1 MSDRRIPFDVAE
13 LVKRSTSGRCFICE
27 FLCGNPDY
35 EHIKVVETPT
45 SIAFLNKYPTLFGN
59 VIVAPKDHREHVTGD
74 FSELEYL
81 ELHRFIFRVAEGMR
95 RVLAPERVYILSL
108 GSKAANAHVHWHLAP
123 LPPGVPLEQQQYHA
137 MMHEKG
143 VVSVSQQEQLV
154 LAEKFKKA
162 IEDAA

>member
-27 FLCGNPDY
+27 FISGNPDY
-35 EHIKVVETPT
+35 EHIKVFETPT

-59 VIVAPKDHREHVTGD
+59 VIVAPKEHREHVTGD
-74 FSELEYL
+74 FSESEYL
-81 ELHRFIFRVAEGMR
+81 QLQRFIFPVAEGLR
-95 RVLAPERVYILSL
+95 CVLSPERVYVLSL
-108 GSKAANAHVHWHLAP
+108 GSKAANAHVHWHIAP
-123 LPPGVPLEQQQYHA
+123 LPAGVPLEQQQYHA

-143 VVSVSQQEQLV
+143 VVNVSPQEQME
-154 LAEKFKKA
+154 LAEKLRRA